1 MSPIPA
7 SIIPASR
14 SRGSTD
20 SGLYYYGYRYYDP
33 VTGRW
38 SSRDPIEEEGGLNLY
53 EFVANDGVGS
63 IDFLGL
69 TTPYWVEKPV
79 KCDYMFTILRP
90 SDSRIGEALTNPFA
104 IQVDSISEVKRRLD
118 RLILE
123 NSCCDCIGE
132 LTIWAHG
139 SSGNIEMDPT
149 GTLYSADI
157 QSQLDEAEGAAKRY
171 KGSPKPNHQTLQKA
185 AEEQANKLRKV
196 KEDFEGIS
204 KLMCEGS
211 VVTIIGC
218 NHGVGEEGLRLEE
231 ELKSVFTKSTITP
244 LRKTFVKPCYG
255 VPIETNNEKKMSA
268 QRIFNAAS
276 LITIL
281 LLSMLILFDVD
292 KHFETEKNSVSL
304 RNRIAQ
310 KAQSDIYA
318 LLLQNESNIGP
329 EGQLRSDIPLDQ
341 LNRIL
346 NKEDIKRIFINLDA
360 LQNNGNAD
368 AAIPHFL
375 LIEYSDGMYL
385 PMLPTK

>member
-1 MSPIPA
+1 MVF
-7 SIIPASR
+7 R
-14 SRGSTD
+14 
-20 SGLYYYGYRYYDP
+20 
-33 VTGRW
+33 
-38 SSRDPIEEEGGLNLY
+38 
-53 EFVANDGVGS
+53 
-63 IDFLGL
+63 
-69 TTPYWVEKPV
+69 
-79 KCDYMFTILRP
+79 
-90 SDSRIGEALTNPFA
+90 
-104 IQVDSISEVKRRLD
+104 
-118 RLILE
+118 
-123 NSCCDCIGE
+123 
-132 LTIWAHG
+132 
-139 SSGNIEMDPT
+139 
-149 GTLYSADI
+149 
-157 QSQLDEAEGAAKRY
+157 
-171 KGSPKPNHQTLQKA
+171 
-185 AEEQANKLRKV
+185 
-196 KEDFEGIS
+196 S
-204 KLMCEGS
+204 KL
-211 VVTIIGC
+211 I
-218 NHGVGEEGLRLEE
+218 
-231 ELKSVFTKSTITP
+231 TK
-244 LRKTFVKPCYG
+244 
-255 VPIETNNEKKMSA
+255 KKMSA

>member
-1 MSPIPA
+1 
-7 SIIPASR
+7 
-14 SRGSTD
+14 
-20 SGLYYYGYRYYDP
+20 
-33 VTGRW
+33 
-38 SSRDPIEEEGGLNLY
+38 
-53 EFVANDGVGS
+53 
-63 IDFLGL
+63 
-69 TTPYWVEKPV
+69 
-79 KCDYMFTILRP
+79 
-90 SDSRIGEALTNPFA
+90 
-104 IQVDSISEVKRRLD
+104 
-118 RLILE
+118 
-123 NSCCDCIGE
+123 
-132 LTIWAHG
+132 
-139 SSGNIEMDPT
+139 
-149 GTLYSADI
+149 
-157 QSQLDEAEGAAKRY
+157 
-171 KGSPKPNHQTLQKA
+171 
-185 AEEQANKLRKV
+185 
-196 KEDFEGIS
+196 
-204 KLMCEGS
+204 
-211 VVTIIGC
+211 
-218 NHGVGEEGLRLEE
+218 
-231 ELKSVFTKSTITP
+231 
-244 LRKTFVKPCYG
+244 
-255 VPIETNNEKKMSA
+255 MSA